1 VPPARRLAFLL
12 FLAFL
17 AVPHAGLAAEPD
29 PLGLA
34 GLRVRLLA
42 PELGAWKKVGT
53 VVEVRPDTLM
63 FMAEHQTT
71 PALVPT
77 ASLTGLE
84 VSRGG
89 GSHALAGAGY
99 GLLAGVLVGALIG
112 GGSSHG
118 IGAGYGS
125 AYYTA
130 SGALIGGGVGIVA
143 GAIIGSSRTERWVRL
158 RLPLN
163 P

>member
-1 VPPARRLAFLL
+1 MRLSLLL

-34 GLRVRLLA
+34 GLRVRLQA
-42 PELGAWKKVGT
+42 PELGAWKQVGT
-53 VVEVRPDTLM
+53 VVEVRADTLL
-63 FMAEHQTT
+63 FTADHQST

-89 GSHALAGAGY
+89 RSHALAGAGY
-99 GLLAGVLVGALIG
+99 GFLAGVLVGALIG
-112 GGSSHG
+112 AGSSHG
-118 IGAGYGS
+118 FGAGYGS
-125 AYYTA
+125 AYYIA
-130 SGALIGGGVGIVA
+130 SGALIGAGVGIFA
-143 GAIIGSSRTERWVRL
+143 GAILGSSRTERWERL